1 MRLRSLI
8 VAPAVVTLAA
18 CASGGSTTPGAGPTP
33 TTAQVN
39 VAGGGTAQAI
49 GSVVTVNEGQ
59 RNVINAAPDAAYAAL
74 ISAYETVGIPLSYK
88 DDARRRAGNI
98 GYKARRVAGKVPM
111 RFAVDCGEDLTGP
124 KADTYEIT
132 MSVESVISAGESA
145 GTSTLLTVV
154 NASGKPVSF
163 SGAEVNCTTRG
174 EIERRLQKAISDKL
188 GAR

>member
-18 CASGGSTTPGAGPTP
+18 CAAGGSTTPGAGPTP

-39 VAGGGTAQAI
+39 VAGGGSASSI
-49 GSVVTVNEGQ
+49 GSVVNVNEGQ
-59 RNVINAAPDAAYAAL
+59 RNVVNAAPDAAYAAL
-74 ISAYETVGIPLSYK
+74 ISAYESIGIPLSDK

-98 GYKARRVAGKVPM
+98 GYKTRRVAGKVPM

-132 MSVESVISAGESA
+132 MSVESTVTPGETA
-145 GTSTLLTVV
+145 GTSSLLTVV

-163 SGAEVNCTTRG
+163 SGADVNCTTRG
-174 EIERRLQKAISDKL
+174 EIERRLQKAVTEKL